1 MPREVT
7 VSSSLKIGQ
16 AMQGTIKHFVGRREE
31 RTSVPVTLVND
42 GTLRIGN
49 GNDVRQIISTII
61 TDGEANHLV
70 SAGAPAKEATWLSG
84 HRRQRSAAGAGD
96 HTLRRRRAKYAPKP
110 TRHRV
115 T

>member
-1 MPREVT
+1 MPLEVT

-70 SAGAPAKEATWLSG
+70 SAGA
-84 HRRQRSAAGAGD
+84 RQR
-96 HTLRRRRAKYAPKP
+96 K
-110 TRHRV
+110 RHGSRV
-115 T
+115 TGGSDPLLARAIIRCEDVAQN